1 MAFGAVCLAAKA
13 LAKEGW
19 IGTKAARRDKLSV
32 YTPTNLN
39 RDMCVYAY
47 MYLYKQICI

>member
-1 MAFGAVCLAAKA
+1 MAFGAVCSAAKV

-19 IGTKAARRDKLSV
+19 IVTKAARRDNFSV

-39 RDMCVYAY
+39 RDMCVHA
-47 MYLYKQICI
+47 